1 MTNSLIILILMAA
14 ILLLISFV
22 ISKSSLPENDKVMS
36 LIVILVVFSMVA
48 ILNETKRSSM
58 SKNLPL
64 LNNNTNETQRFSS
77 KVFERTFYEFP
88 ANAIK
93 PQISSKGLNFDEEFA
108 GGFPRFL
115 VLHGNGKIG
124 KTSEILSLVDEMQNK
139 GIPSLYINCQGA
151 PISLNR
157 FLSMIKLENFYV
169 LDDLLEKMNKIDKVP
184 FIILDNYQGHIGESC
199 EVCGLLAYFYERRN
213 VNVVVLTN
221 NGFVLEELKN
231 DGFLMKIIEIQNLE
245 LKNEKYNEIIN
256 TLNSKFNGS
265 TKIINETQLEECQNL
280 IELDYEIF
288 NEYAKNETKF
298 ENFTAFCNYK
308 LKEIYDKL
316 NLQKFKALLNGFF
329 KDSIDFERVLSYGE
343 LKSQKIEN
351 FDENLEEA
359 IRNDILHGEN
369 GKYKITKKSIYNA
382 LIER

>member
-1 MTNSLIILILMAA
+1 MTNALIILILMAA

-36 LIVILVVFSMVA
+36 LIVILVVFSLVA
-48 ILNETKRSSM
+48 ILNESKRSSM

-64 LNNNTNETQRFSS
+64 LNITNETQRFSS
-77 KVFERTFYEFP
+77 KAFERTFYEFP
-88 ANAIK
+88 ATAIN
-93 PQISSKGLNFDEEFA
+93 PQISSKGLNLDEEFA
-108 GGFPRFL
+108 GGFQRFL

-124 KTSEILSLVDEMQNK
+124 KTTEILSLVGEMQNK
-139 GIPSLYINCQGA
+139 AIPSLYIDCQGV
-151 PISLNR
+151 PISLKR
-157 FLSMIKLENFYV
+157 FLSLIKLENFYA

-184 FIILDNYQGHIGESC
+184 FIILDNYQGYIGESC

-213 VNVVVLTN
+213 VNVVILTN

-231 DGFLMKIIEIQNLE
+231 DGFLMKIIEIKNLE

-256 TLNSKFNGS
+256 QINSKLNGS
-265 TKIINETQLEECQNL
+265 AKIINETQVEACQNL

-288 NEYAKNETKF
+288 DEYAKNEAKF
-298 ENFTAFCNYK
+298 ENFTGFCKYK
-308 LKEIYDKL
+308 LQEIYEKR

-329 KDSIDFERVLSYGE
+329 KDSRDFERVLTYGE